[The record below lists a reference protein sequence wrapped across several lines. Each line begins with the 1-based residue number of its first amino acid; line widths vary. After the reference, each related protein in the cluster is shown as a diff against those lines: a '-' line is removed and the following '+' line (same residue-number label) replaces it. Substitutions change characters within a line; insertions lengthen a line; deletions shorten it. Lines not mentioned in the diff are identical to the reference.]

1 MGRLIDADAVAQEIL
16 LRCNQEIVKYKT
28 MRRALGDVART
39 AYECVKNAEAVDA
52 EPVRHGK
59 WMICYYNEE
68 SKEHESVTYNPY
80 TFRNPDGAMF
90 CSECGL
96 DALRNVHAEHVPSAW
111 CPHCGAKMDLEDSN
125 D

>member
-1 MGRLIDADAVAQEIL
+1 MQWLINV
-16 LRCNQEIVKYKT
+16 N
-28 MRRALGDVART
+28 ALKRDIGLAPDEWAKGST
-39 AYECVKNAEAVDA
+39 IYGIINEQPAIDA

-111 CPHCGAKMDLEDSN
+111 CPHCGTVMDLNEAECE
-125 D
+125 